1 MHWTNKIILG
11 IAMGMAS
18 QLNAQSI
25 IGAWHLRNPGES
37 KSDAIITFLAN
48 GTYTMAEDGKG
59 RADSTGK
66 DGMERGIY
74 RWNPTTNAF
83 SRKTLVDTTGQ
94 WGLSHANFDQVSVT
108 STKMTVNASDGKI
121 EMNRIIGKG
130 IVGSWYLKE
139 GKGYAVATFL
149 ADGSY
154 FMVQD
159 GKGGK
164 GGKTGMERGTY
175 KWNPVTR
182 SFTRK
187 IIRDTNGTWGFSDA
201 RKRTVTISGNKLT
214 MTVAGEGK
222 FTLQRVIA
230 AK

>member
-1 MHWTNKIILG
+1 MSMKNTIFLSLSI
-11 IAMGMAS
+11 GMAS
-18 QLNAQSI
+18 LLNAQSI
-25 IGAWHLRNPGES
+25 IGAWHIRNAGEA
-37 KSDAIITFLAN
+37 KSDAVITFLAN
-48 GTYTMAEDGKG
+48 GIYTMAEDGDSK
-59 RADSTGK
+59 ADPNGK
-66 DGMERGIY
+66 DGMERGTY

-108 STKMTVNASDGKI
+108 PTKMTVNASDGKI

-159 GKGGK
+159 GQAGK
-164 GGKTGMERGTY
+164 GGKTGVERGTY

-187 IIRDTNGTWGFSDA
+187 ILVDTNGTWGFSDA
-201 RKRTVTISGNKLT
+201 RKRTVGISGNKLT